1 MFNIRNK
8 KTGLLMKEIGP
19 IQNGQKLELQ
29 WTRSLEEA
37 YRVIGFRSKEEV
49 EGWMDFQ
56 QKMGVE
62 LELVEA

>member
-8 KTGLLMKEIGP
+8 KTGLFMKEIGP
-19 IQNGQKLELQ
+19 IKSGQKLDLQ
-29 WTRSLEEA
+29 WTSSREDAALVS
-37 YRVIGFRSKEEV
+37 GFNSEKEV
-49 EGWMDFQ
+49 EGWKDFQ

>member
-19 IQNGQKLELQ
+19 IKSGQKLELQ
-29 WTRSLEEA
+29 WTSSHGDAAL
-37 YRVIGFRSKEEV
+37 VSGFNSVEEV
-49 EGWMDFQ
+49 EGWIDFQ
-56 QKMGVE
+56 KKMGVE

>member
-8 KTGLLMKEIGP
+8 KTRLLMKEIGP
-19 IQNGQKLELQ
+19 IENGQKLELQ
-29 WTRSLEEA
+29 WTTSREDA
-37 YRVIGFRSKEEV
+37 CHVIGFHSVEEV
-49 EGWMDFQ
+49 EGFMNFQ

>member
-19 IQNGQKLELQ
+19 IKNRQKLELQ
-29 WTRSLEEA
+29 WTSSRGDA
-37 YRVIGFRSKEEV
+37 CRVIGFHSVEEV

-56 QKMGVE
+56 KKMGVE

>member
-8 KTGLLMKEIGP
+8 KTGLLLKDMGA

-29 WTRSLEEA
+29 WTSSREEA
-37 YRVIGFRSKEEV
+37 YRIIGFCSKEEV

-56 QKMGVE
+56 KKMGVE

>member
-19 IQNGQKLELQ
+19 IKSGQKLDLQ
-29 WTRSLEEA
+29 WTSSRGDAAHVS
-37 YRVIGFRSKEEV
+37 GFNSEKEV
-49 EGWMDFQ
+49 EGWKDFQ
-56 QKMGVE
+56 KKMGVE

>member
-8 KTGLLMKEIGP
+8 KTRLLMKEIGP
-19 IQNGQKLELQ
+19 IENGQKLELQ
-29 WTRSLEEA
+29 WTTSREDA
-37 YRVIGFRSKEEV
+37 CRVIGFHSVEEV
-49 EGWMDFQ
+49 EGFMNFQ